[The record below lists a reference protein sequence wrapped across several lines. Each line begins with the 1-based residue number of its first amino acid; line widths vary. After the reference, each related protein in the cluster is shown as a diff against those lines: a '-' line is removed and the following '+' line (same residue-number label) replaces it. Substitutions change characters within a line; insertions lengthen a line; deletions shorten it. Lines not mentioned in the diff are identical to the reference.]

1 MMSEGPT
8 MVDQQDAWYA
18 ETEKAIDEI
27 ERQMTEIGNRISEC
41 SDAMRRA
48 ALEEQWRRPLGRI
61 TVLDASPVLE
71 TQNSGA
77 DARLPRLRGARC

>member
-1 MMSEGPT
+1 MMSERPT

-27 ERQMTEIGNRISEC
+27 ERRMTEISNRISEC

-48 ALEEQWRRPLGRI
+48 ALEEQWRGLLGRMNQI
-61 TVLDASPVLE
+61 ALAVLETSPVLDALKPKS
-71 TQNSGA
+71 
-77 DARLPRLRGARC
+77 RH